1 MSKKESIFFYLILF
15 IILLSRLPFIFD
27 GYGSEEDAWALPLV
41 AERIA
46 TSGQYEVSRLPGHP
60 FQEIVYTFLYQSN
73 SVVFNLITVLIS
85 TLGIAYFMMACFQ
98 LKIKN
103 WDLAGIALAF
113 TPIIYINSI
122 NDMDYMWAMAFI
134 LMAFY
139 FVVNRMPILAALFVS
154 FAVGCRITSGAF
166 VLPFTLLLFNL
177 VEKEIRNKEIIK
189 FILVTFLGSLLIFS
203 PVILTYG
210 INFFTYYEHFPIPGF
225 AKNFYKGTF
234 GAFGILGLLII
245 ILLIIDVLLHFKN
258 YWKSISENKIHK
270 TVLSCSLISIFLSLI
285 AFLKVPLKSAFVIP
299 MVPFVWILFA
309 ILIPRKKLLTYT
321 IGIVLSP
328 FIFGINLADPLRGS
342 ASSSLSY
349 KQEING
355 FPVSFDILEGPL
367 LADQSKKKFRTQ
379 FSKKVLEAT
388 NNLQQKTFILAG
400 WWLADILV
408 LQKGTENKFV
418 TFKYYTNE
426 QELNWYKENEYVI
439 YFLPEQD
446 QYNDLRFKS
455 VFTNK
460 YATPF
465 PL

>member
-1 MSKKESIFFYLILF
+1 MSKKESIFFCLILF
-15 IILLSRLPFIFD
+15 IILLSRVPFIFD
-27 GYGSEEDAWALPLV
+27 GYGSEEDAWALPMV

-60 FQEIVYTFLYQSN
+60 FQEIVYSLFYQSN
-73 SVVFNLITVLIS
+73 AVVFNLITVLVS

-154 FAVGCRITSGAF
+154 IAVGCRITSGAF
-166 VLPFTLLLFNL
+166 MLPFAILLFNL
-177 VEKEIRNKEIIK
+177 LEKENRNKEVIK
-189 FILVTFLGSLLIFS
+189 FILTIFLGSLLIFS

-210 INFFTYYEHFPIPGF
+210 ASFFTYYEHFPIPGF

-234 GAFGILGLLII
+234 GALGILGLLII
-245 ILLIIDVLLHFKN
+245 ILMSIDVLLQFKN

-270 TVLSCSLISIFLSLI
+270 PLLYCSLISIFLFLI
-285 AFLKVPLKSAFVIP
+285 SFLKVPLKSAFVIP
-299 MVPFVWILFA
+299 MVPFFWIIFA
-309 ILIPRKKLLTYT
+309 VLIPRKKLLTYT
-321 IGIVLSP
+321 FGIVLSP

-342 ASSSLSY
+342 DSSSLSY
-349 KQEING
+349 KHQING
-355 FPVSFDILEGPL
+355 FPVSFDVLEGPL
-367 LADQSKKKFRTQ
+367 LADQSKKKFRTK
-379 FSKKVLEAT
+379 FSKEVLEAT
-388 NNLQQKTFILAG
+388 SKIQEKTFVLAG

-408 LQKGTENKFV
+408 LQNGAENKYV

-426 QELNWYKENEYVI
+426 QELNWFKENGYRI
-439 YFLPEQD
+439 YYLPEQEW
-446 QYNDLRFKS
+446 YNDIRFKS
-455 VFTNK
+455 VFTKK
-460 YATPF
+460 YATPL